1 MNVLEEVKKYK
12 DYAVAMRREFHRHPE
27 LSWQET
33 ETAPGY
39 AESLMKWGFPMKRLW
54 EREP

>member
-33 ETAPGY
+33 ETA
-39 AESLMKWGFPMKRLW
+39 ARIRRELDEWGFPMKRLW